1 MINVVGGY
9 MRYINKQDLLI
20 VARNCGLLMIG
31 IGAMCLV
38 PIIID
43 LIFLE
48 FNAVYFLMPATISI
62 VVGLIFIKGL
72 EKYSINKI
80 RMKHAMMISSLSW
93 IWASFIC
100 GLVLYFVT
108 GIGIVDSIFECMSAL
123 TGSGITI
130 YPDVEILPY
139 SILFFRAL
147 QQWIGGLGVIVMIIA
162 ILTKPGVMSSKLYQS
177 EAREERIKPSIKA
190 TIKQIIKIY
199 LIFTVLGIV
208 LYSLAGMPL
217 FDSICNTF
225 CIISTGGMSVKNA
238 NIGFY
243 QNDLIYFITI
253 FLMILGAT
261 SFLVHY
267 NIIKTRGKSLIQDMQ
282 FKALISLI
290 AVSTFLI
297 YVTSNIVPMDN
308 LFTVVSA
315 ITTTGASIQSAT
327 VMGGWPPFTIF
338 IIMMLMLIG
347 GSTGSTVG
355 ALKLMRVITFFK
367 GIYRNSR
374 EILSPVGSVVPLPK
388 SDQKLT
394 EEIVAQSG
402 NYITLYFMCILI
414 TWSLLSL
421 YGHDP
426 FNSLFFTMSMQG
438 NVGLEIGQ
446 ISQTMEWPLK
456 IIGMFNMLSG
466 RLEIYPLLI
475 TMRAVFEIFKR

>member
-1 MINVVGGY
+1 
-9 MRYINKQDLLI
+9 
-20 VARNCGLLMIG
+20 
-31 IGAMCLV
+31 
-38 PIIID
+38 
-43 LIFLE
+43 
-48 FNAVYFLMPATISI
+48 
-62 VVGLIFIKGL
+62 
-72 EKYSINKI
+72 
-80 RMKHAMMISSLSW
+80 
-93 IWASFIC
+93 
-100 GLVLYFVT
+100 
-108 GIGIVDSIFECMSAL
+108 
-123 TGSGITI
+123 
-130 YPDVEILPY
+130 
-139 SILFFRAL
+139 
-147 QQWIGGLGVIVMIIA
+147 
-162 ILTKPGVMSSKLYQS
+162 
-177 EAREERIKPSIKA
+177 
-190 TIKQIIKIY
+190 
-199 LIFTVLGIV
+199 
-208 LYSLAGMPL
+208 
-217 FDSICNTF
+217 
-225 CIISTGGMSVKNA
+225 MSVKNA

-315 ITTTGASIQSAT
+315 VTTTGASIQSAT

>member
-315 ITTTGASIQSAT
+315 VTTTGASIQSAT

-374 EILSPVGSVVPLPK
+374 EIWSPVGSVVPLPK

-402 NYITLYFMCILI
+402 NYIALYFMCILI